1 MAMHNHVIFISPY
14 TQVSYPM
21 QTYPFLHYLS
31 LSTPSPQT
39 HSNSSPL
46 TLMRSLRT
54 LTSSLLN
61 SCLIPTAHI
70 SITLP
75 PFITPTHQTHSTYA
89 AATTIASTSNPSI
102 HASFPT
108 PILHKS
114 APQVALFSARGPNI
128 RDFNFQDVDLLK
140 LDILAPGSLIW
151 AAWSPNGTDEAN
163 YVGEG
168 FAMVSGT
175 SMAAPHIAGI
185 AALQKDRHWD

>member
-1 MAMHNHVIFISPY
+1 MKSFKATGSIGDG
-14 TQVSYPM
+14 
-21 QTYPFLHYLS
+21 
-31 LSTPSPQT
+31 
-39 HSNSSPL
+39 
-46 TLMRSLRT
+46 LM
-54 LTSSLLN
+54 
-61 SCLIPTAHI
+61 
-70 SITLP
+70 
-75 PFITPTHQTHSTYA
+75 
-89 AATTIASTSNPSI
+89 
-102 HASFPT
+102 

-128 RDFNFQDVDLLK
+128 RDFNFQDADLLK

-185 AALQKDRHWD
+185 AALQRDCHWD